1 MFQIKA
7 NSQKKDFNKTE
18 ISNLPYEEF
27 KAMILK
33 KKKKNHLFREKNEW
47 AQSEL
52 QQRDIKYKKVPKESH
67 NWTENK
73 YTRVVQK

>member
-33 KKKKNHLFREKNEW
+33 KKKITYLGRKMNEHS
-47 AQSEL
+47 QNFN
-52 QQRDIKYKKVPKESH
+52 KE
-67 NWTENK
+67 T
-73 YTRVVQK
+73 